1 MKYGPISK
9 RIARP
14 ESGSVHRRPLAT
26 STNLTAAHSL
36 EPALSTDWTKLSN
49 ILKRSGGGF
58 SHTRKPAG

>member
-1 MKYGPISK
+1 MKHVPIAK
-9 RIARP
+9 GVARRK
-14 ESGSVHRRPLAT
+14 SGISRLLVT
-26 STNLTAAHSL
+26 STNLAADHSL